1 MSTKELRPQIY
12 YFIRRKW
19 YEQLVKFCD
28 NVLSKKGKEPTVMY
42 WKAFA
47 TGMTGNIHD
56 CLRQLEGLQAKRD
69 IQYAISLALIYFHKQ
84 APKIDYDTVDTLNS
98 EMAAAEDVTVSTTL
112 AFVK

>member
-1 MSTKELRPQIY
+1 
-12 YFIRRKW
+12 
-19 YEQLVKFCD
+19 
-28 NVLSKKGKEPTVMY
+28 
-42 WKAFA
+42 
-47 TGMTGNIHD
+47 
-56 CLRQLEGLQAKRD
+56 LEGLQAKRD